1 MLRFGREAH
10 GTETGIPRRSV
21 AQTKIGNVR
30 ERSDIEEVLE
40 TKEFDIVAEFGDP
53 GKRRYAR
60 GKNYCFI
67 VFTKRFC
74 VFYLKVFLF
83 VSDRL
88 SRHRPR

>member
-30 ERSDIEEVLE
+30 ERSDFEEVLE
-40 TKEFDIVAEFGDP
+40 TKEFDIVAEFSHP

-60 GKNYCFI
+60 GKDYCFRRNP
-67 VFTKRFC
+67 KMFC
-74 VFYLKVFLF
+74 VLSESAF
-83 VSDRL
+83 VCFRSTIQT
-88 SRHRPR
+88 